1 MLKEIRRIKERSKAN
16 YIRDLQYKGKIQ
28 TYLSDKGYVSYDP
41 EELALWKKT
50 CKKGRP
56 TKNRG
61 EPV

>member
-50 CKKGRP
+50 CKKG
-56 TKNRG
+56 
-61 EPV
+61 

>member
-1 MLKEIRRIKERSKAN
+1 MLKEIRRIKEKSKAN
-16 YIRDLQYKGKIQ
+16 YIRDLQYKKKIQ
-28 TYLSDKGYVSYDP
+28 TYLSDKGYVCYDT

-61 EPV
+61 EQA